1 MPQMLGDKFRLRLEK
16 VQAELQR
23 VSEAKASEHY
33 RDGGWTRK
41 QVLGHL
47 LDSAA
52 NNHIRFVVAALN
64 GEFTGPKYD
73 SEGWVRMHD
82 YANLSWSYL
91 FEQWRTQNTIIAQV
105 VDHIPE
111 EALEAPC
118 RIGDDKPVTLRFVV
132 EDYLDHMEE
141 HLKDIVS

>member
-1 MPQMLGDKFRLRLEK
+1 MPQMLGDKFRVRLEK

-64 GEFTGPKYD
+64 GEFTGPKY
-73 SEGWVRMHD
+73 ERP
-82 YANLSWSYL
+82 A
-91 FEQWRTQNTIIAQV
+91 
-105 VDHIPE
+105 
-111 EALEAPC
+111 C
-118 RIGDDKPVTLRFVV
+118 
-132 EDYLDHMEE
+132 
-141 HLKDIVS
+141 